1 MTFEE
6 AAKDPRRPLSLSPL
20 EWMYSVEAKLNEE
33 EELTERATKRIAA
46 AKKENQKEDELPEDS
61 GTGVEKID
69 LGIDQLVSGCR
80 IIDAGLREASLV
92 DMEPKMR
99 KCIDKI
105 KDLMET
111 AIEPYLVDII
121 MESNKLDGTEEEK

>member
-33 EELTERATKRIAA
+33 EELTERAAKRIAA
-46 AKKENQKEDELPEDS
+46 AKKENKDENKDDALPEDS

-69 LGIDQLVSGCR
+69 IGIDQLVSGCK
-80 IIDAGLREASLV
+80 IIDAGLREATFI

-99 KCIDKI
+99 KHIFVGYIPGTSMTYSC
-105 KDLMET
+105 
-111 AIEPYLVDII
+111 DIHG
-121 MESNKLDGTEEEK
+121 LPVLADTPL